1 MKYVIDHDL
10 HIPSGLP
17 LCSNHP
23 EQTAENILKYAAE
36 MGFHKICLTDH
47 FWDSAVDGA
56 SEWYRAQDLEHISKA
71 LPLPTAEG
79 ITFDFGCE
87 TDLDRLMTL
96 GISKETMDQLAFIIV
111 PTSHLHMSGF
121 TIDSDVTSVEAR
133 AKLYMERN
141 HALMDMKLPFEK
153 MGLAHF
159 TCPLLARNSEGS
171 HNDIIN
177 AISDASFAELFER
190 VAASGMGVELNMPLI
205 DCSSEEIL
213 RPYRIAR
220 ACGCTF
226 YLGSDAH
233 TPKSFIG
240 ARKKFEAFTE
250 ALGLTEDDKF
260 AYAQKEN

>member
-1 MKYVIDHDL
+1 MKYVVDHDY
-10 HIPSGLP
+10 HIHSKISQ
-17 LCSNHP
+17 CSSDP
-23 EQTAENILKYAAE
+23 EQTPENILKYAKE
-36 MGFHKICLTDH
+36 KGLKRVILTDH
-47 FWDSAVDGA
+47 FWDSAVGGA
-56 SEWYRAQDLEHISKA
+56 SEWYKVQNYEHISKA

-87 TDLDRLMTL
+87 TDFDRLMTL
-96 GISKETMDQLAFIIV
+96 GISTETMDKLAFVIV
-111 PTSHLHMSGF
+111 PTSHLHMAGF
-121 TIDSDVTSVEAR
+121 TIDTDVTSVEAR

-141 HALMDMKLPFEK
+141 HALMDMELPFEK

-240 ARKKFEAFTE
+240 ARKKFEAVTE

-260 AYAQKEN
+260 AYAQS